1 MTEKSNEAWL
11 TPQRKKAIVVSLYIW
26 VPLILI
32 SALAWKSF
40 LNNPADY
47 LYTRS
52 FERTYSFYMFHE
64 TIMKLT
70 LSGLL
75 VTIPF
80 VLLWAYATNDKSAVA
95 GSIISF
101 IWSGV
106 LPLLNLSFD
115 KKGYSP
121 FLLLFFFPIVI
132 CYTYHKKGVI
142 RFTPVGYLLAVFF
155 RVVTVFIGTFVGAIT
170 GWVVT

>member
-80 VLLWAYATNDKSAVA
+80 VLLWAYATSDKSAVA
-95 GSIISF
+95 GSIISLF
-101 IWSGV
+101 WSGV

-115 KKGYSP
+115 KKGHSP
-121 FLLLFFFPIVI
+121 LLLLFFFPLLISYI
-132 CYTYHKKGVI
+132 YHKKGII
-142 RFTPVGYLLAVFF
+142 RFTPSGYFLAVFF
-155 RVVTVFIGTFVGAIT
+155 HIVTVIIGIFVGGIS